1 MITND
6 KQYKTTKLQIDNF
19 KSSLEAVSLATLDNG
34 NTHPKIMG
42 AHKVAIESQL
52 NELLAEIKEYEDLKA
67 GRIVVTEIND
77 LSELPLAL
85 IKSRIANGLT
95 QADFAEKLGMKM
107 QQVQRYE
114 SEKYATISLKSLI
127 RVAES
132 LGLKLKAD
140 ILLTN
145 LDDSAQFDV
154 KKYPFKQMYNR
165 GWFGN
170 FSGTLNDAV
179 LQAPE
184 LLSGLFKSAGFEP
197 NRLAFTKKTIRID
210 GKFNEFAL
218 DAWYARILQ
227 RARAHNVESIF
238 KAETINEEWLRGL
251 ASLSTLA
258 DGPLR
263 AAEYLKNSGIRLII
277 EQPLEETY
285 LDGAAMLMEKDS
297 PIIALTLRHDRLDN
311 FWYVLFHEIAHIHLH
326 LNETV
331 NVIFDD
337 LDVAEEGIERE
348 ADDYALNAMIPSEIW
363 RKSLVRF
370 NPTEKGILNLAV
382 SLKVN
387 AALIAGRLRKE
398 KNTYYLFNGLIG
410 QGEVRKCFINQSNY

>member
-19 KSSLEAVSLATLDNG
+19 KSSLEAVSIATLANG
-34 NTHPKIMG
+34 NTHPKIIE
-42 AHKVAIESQL
+42 AQKSAIESQL
-52 NELLAEIKEYEDLKA
+52 NELIAEIKEYEDLKA
-67 GRIVVTEIND
+67 GRILVTEIND

-114 SEKYATISLKSLI
+114 SEKYASTSLKSLI
-127 RVAES
+127 RVAET

-140 ILLTN
+140 ILLTD
-145 LDDSAQFDV
+145 LSEAVQFDV

-170 FSGTLNDAV
+170 FTGTLNEAV

-197 NRLAFTKKTIRID
+197 GKIAFTKKTVRTD
-210 GKFNEFAL
+210 GKFNEYAL
-218 DAWYARILQ
+218 DAWYARVLQ
-227 RARAHNVESIF
+227 RAREQNIEVKF
-238 KAETINEEWLRGL
+238 TAETISEQWLRNL
-251 ASLSTLA
+251 SNLSTLV
-258 DGPLR
+258 DGPLQ
-263 AAEYLKNSGIRLII
+263 AAEYLKRSGIRFIV

-285 LDGAAMLMEKDS
+285 LDGAAMLMEKEC
-297 PIIALTLRHDRLDN
+297 PIIAITLRHDRLDN
-311 FWYVLFHEIAHIHLH
+311 FWYVLFHELAHIHLH
-326 LNETV
+326 LNETI

-337 LDVAEEGIERE
+337 LDVVEEGIEKE
-348 ADDYALNAMIPSEIW
+348 ADDYALNAMIPSEVW

-370 NPTEKGILNLAV
+370 NATEKGILNLAA
-382 SLKVN
+382 SLNVN
-387 AALIAGRLRKE
+387 PALIAGRLRKE

>member
-19 KSSLEAVSLATLDNG
+19 KSSLEAISIATTANG
-34 NTHPKIMG
+34 NIHPKIIE
-42 AHKVAIESQL
+42 AQKAAIESQL
-52 NELLAEIKEYEDLKA
+52 NDLTAEIKEYEDLKA
-67 GRIVVTEIND
+67 GRILVTEISD
-77 LSELPLAL
+77 LSELPIAL

-95 QADFAEKLGMKM
+95 QADFADKLGIKM

-114 SEKYATISLKSLI
+114 SEKYSSTSLKSLI
-127 RVAES
+127 RVADT

-140 ILLTN
+140 ILLTD
-145 LDDSAQFDV
+145 LAEAAQFDI
-154 KKYPFKQMYNR
+154 KNYPFKQMYNR
-165 GWFGN
+165 GWFGGFKGN
-170 FSGTLNDAV
+170 LNEAV

-197 NRLAFTKKTIRID
+197 GKLAFTKKTVRTD

-218 DAWYARILQ
+218 DAWYARVLQ
-227 RARAHNVESIF
+227 RAREQIVEVKF
-238 KAETINEEWLRGL
+238 KAETINEEWLRNL
-251 ASLSTLA
+251 ASLSTYP

-263 AAEYLKNSGIRLII
+263 AAEYLRKSGIRFIV
-277 EQPLEETY
+277 ERPLEETY
-285 LDGAAMLMEKDS
+285 LDGAAMLMEKVC
-297 PIIALTLRHDRLDN
+297 PIIAITLRHDRLDN
-311 FWYVLFHEIAHIHLH
+311 FWYVLFHEIAHIRLH
-326 LNETV
+326 LNESM

-337 LDVAEEGIERE
+337 LDVTEDGIEKE
-348 ADDYALNAMIPSEIW
+348 ADDYALNAMIPSEVW

-370 NPTEKGILNLAV
+370 KATEKGILNLAE

-410 QGEVRKCFINQSNY
+410 QGEVRKCFINQSNF